1 MRTWSDD
8 FIALFVMPAALW
20 AFVVV
25 AVGMWVG
32 GWA

>member
-1 MRTWSDD
+1 MRTDD
-8 FIALFVMPAALW
+8 FIALMPAALW
-20 AFVVV
+20 AFFMVVG